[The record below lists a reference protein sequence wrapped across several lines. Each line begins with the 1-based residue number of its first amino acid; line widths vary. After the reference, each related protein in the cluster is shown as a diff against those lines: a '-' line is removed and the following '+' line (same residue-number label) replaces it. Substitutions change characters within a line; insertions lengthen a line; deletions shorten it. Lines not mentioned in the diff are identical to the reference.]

1 MANDKNLKT
10 LIKDLSLSNECVEF
24 LHLTGIDDLEQCN
37 TFSIGNY
44 TMMFSNDNTKP
55 EVVDEVIELLRAN
68 FLPQM
73 PALNI

>member
-44 TMMFSNDNTKP
+44 TMMF
-55 EVVDEVIELLRAN
+55 
-68 FLPQM
+68 
-73 PALNI
+73 